1 MYLRVSFF
9 FFDWCHVKKKKQ
21 LQKKKRTLKG
31 TQDVTEQY
39 ILGVNKKK

>member
-9 FFDWCHVKKKKQ
+9 SDWCHVKKNHKTTT
-21 LQKKKRTLKG
+21 KKKRTLKG

-39 ILGVNKKK
+39 ILEVNKEK